1 MSTHD
6 LQVLVMGIFIII
18 LLIVL
23 LYVGYKISKGK

>member
-1 MSTHD
+1 MSTHG
-6 LQVLVMGIFIII
+6 LQILVMGIFIII